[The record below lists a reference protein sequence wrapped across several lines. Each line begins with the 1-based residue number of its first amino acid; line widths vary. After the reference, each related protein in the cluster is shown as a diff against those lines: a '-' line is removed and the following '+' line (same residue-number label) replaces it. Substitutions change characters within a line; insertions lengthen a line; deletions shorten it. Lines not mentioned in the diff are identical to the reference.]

1 MAAKRPAANQAA
13 NAGRGGGVRNPSPS
27 ARAYRDNSQQRQ
39 AKLDDL
45 RMTLGHADGQA
56 MADNN
61 LVTFHEK
68 VDNIMEEQE

>member
-1 MAAKRPAANQAA
+1 M
-13 NAGRGGGVRNPSPS
+13 RNPSPS
-27 ARAYRDNSQQRQ
+27 ARASRDNSQQRQ